1 MVSGGLADAPYRAP
15 ALGACSLSPALAG
28 ELALELDPGERVL
41 WAGRPRRKALV
52 GRALAEIWLPLFYN
66 GFVVALVAMCSGR
79 LSLAAVPLLTFGLP
93 LFHGP
98 LGAWR
103 GMKTMFYAV
112 TDRRALVFDAEGIWA
127 ARREDIVSARVR
139 AGDVTLSVRRRKT
152 ATTLLLA
159 GQEAHEVAALLSRR

>member
-1 MVSGGLADAPYRAP
+1 MLSGQLAGTPYRAP
-15 ALGACSLSPALAG
+15 GLGACSLSPSLDA
-28 ELALELDPGERVL
+28 ELTLELSPGERVE
-41 WAGRPRRKALV
+41 WSARPRRPALLR
-52 GRALAEIWLPLFYN
+52 RALGELWLPLFYN
-66 GFVVALVAMCSGR
+66 GFVLALVAMCSGR

-127 ARREDIVSARVR
+127 ASRDDIVGVEVR
-139 AGDVTLSVRRRKT
+139 GGDLAVTVRGRKQVQV
-152 ATTLLLA
+152 LA
-159 GQEAHEVAALLSRR
+159 GVPRPREVAELLSRR